1 MSREAAITTVF
12 AFRASPRSSAA
23 ELPPPGDEVRAFRQL
38 RFRLVGGALAH
49 ALRQSRF
56 RVLLVG
62 VLSAMLWTGLFLLG
76 IDGFRF
82 LRSTM
87 LDRPMY
93 DQTVAAIFSTFFAT
107 LLLML
112 LFSGG
117 IILYGL
123 LFRGRDVPWLL
134 TLPASEE
141 RVFLYKFQEAAFLS
155 GWGFVLLGS
164 PILLAFGIVAHAP
177 WFFYAMLPGFVVPFV
192 YLPVALGGIACLVLM
207 RFLPARRRLA
217 LTLLVLPAAAAAGWL
232 AFSLATSPRSDLLT
246 PRWFQE
252 VLGRLQ
258 FTEGRLLPSWWLSA
272 GLLEAASGR
281 WDQAGMFIALTVS
294 NALVARQTALW
305 STARLYRAGYS
316 RLAALGPPR
325 RRARAAWFDRVV
337 GAALRPLGAPAA
349 LLVVKD
355 LRLFRRDPVQWSQ
368 LAIFFGLLGFYFLNI
383 QRLTYDVH
391 HVAWV
396 HTISFLN
403 LLVVGLLMSTFTTRF
418 VYPMIS
424 LEGQRFWLLG
434 LLPIRRETIVL
445 SKFVFA
451 AAGSFLPCAAL
462 ILLSDSMLGV
472 SPLVLASHQLTCAV
486 LCAGLAGL
494 AVGLGARLPNFRE
507 LSPARIAAGFG
518 GTLTLVLSSAYIIAV
533 VLLTAVPFHF
543 CLMARRVDTQG
554 ALFGG
559 GQLGHWLR
567 LGLVGGTLG
576 SLVLG
581 ALATVVP
588 LGLGIRALR
597 KMEF

>member
-1 MSREAAITTVF
+1 MSREAAI
-12 AFRASPRSSAA
+12 SPAA
-23 ELPPPGDEVRAFRQL
+23 ALGTLPPPLAADLPPPSHEVRAFRQL
-38 RFRLVGGALAH
+38 RLRLVRGAVAQ

-56 RVLLVG
+56 RVLLVV

-76 IDGFRF
+76 IDGLRF
-82 LRSTM
+82 LRSAM

-93 DQTVAAIFSTFFAT
+93 EQTVAAIFSTFFAT

-112 LFSGG
+112 LFSGA

-134 TLPASEE
+134 SLPASDE
-141 RVFLYKFQEAAFLS
+141 RIFLHKFQEAVFLT

-164 PILLAFGIVAHAP
+164 PILLAFGIVADAP
-177 WFFYAMLPGFVVPFV
+177 WFYYTMLPGFVVPFV
-192 YLPVALGGIACLVLM
+192 YLPVALGAVACLLLM
-207 RFLPARRRLA
+207 RYLPARRRLV
-217 LTLLVLPAAAAAGWL
+217 LVVVALPAAAAVGWL
-232 AFSLATSPRSDLLT
+232 AFSLLTSPQSDLLT

-252 VLGRLQ
+252 LLGRLQ
-258 FTEGRLLPSWWLSA
+258 FTEGRLLPSWWLAA

-281 WDQAGMFIALTVS
+281 WDQAGMFIALIVS
-294 NALVARQTALW
+294 NALVARQLALW
-305 STARLYRAGYS
+305 TTARFYRAGYS
-316 RLAALGPPR
+316 RLSALGRPR
-325 RRARAAWFDRVV
+325 RRARAEWLDR
-337 GAALRPLGAPAA
+337 ALETALRPLGAPAS

-368 LAIFFGLLGFYFLNI
+368 LAIFFGLLAFYFLNI
-383 QRLTYDVH
+383 QRLSYDVH

-445 SKFVFA
+445 SKFFFA
-451 AAGSFLPCAAL
+451 AVGAFVPCAAL
-462 ILLSDSMLGV
+462 ILLSDAMLGV
-472 SPLVLASHQLTCAV
+472 SPLVLASHQLTCAL
-486 LCAGLAGL
+486 LCAGLAGI

-507 LSPARIAAGFG
+507 PSPARIAAGFG

-543 CLMARRVDTQG
+543 CLMVRPLG
-554 ALFGG
+554 ADDVLFGG
-559 GQLGHWLR
+559 GRLGHWLR
-567 LGLVGGTLG
+567 LGLLGGTLG
-576 SLVLG
+576 SLALG
-581 ALATVVP
+581 AAATVVP
-588 LGLGIRALR
+588 LALGIRALR